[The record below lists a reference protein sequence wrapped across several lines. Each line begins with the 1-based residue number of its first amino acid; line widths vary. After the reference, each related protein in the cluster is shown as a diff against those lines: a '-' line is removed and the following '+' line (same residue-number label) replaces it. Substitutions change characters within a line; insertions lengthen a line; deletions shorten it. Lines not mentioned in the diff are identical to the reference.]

1 MLTLGAAKNIIHTVS
16 MLLAYIIVVPIAGY
30 ARAWMAKKMGDDT
43 PEELGFLTLDPFK
56 HADFVGLLCLIFF
69 DVGWGRNSPVNPS
82 NIIYSPRGWLK
93 LGLVFFTDVFCYFM
107 FALFALTIDLA
118 LVGQEVFALI
128 GQGGAPT
135 SSLVISIASVLTF
148 IVYWTI
154 VLAAIFS
161 IIRLFEFLMVLN
173 PRWFSYYMAHNQLFL
188 VVLYF
193 IVIFFVTPPIKL
205 LLSLLISY
213 LATGILHLVGLM

>member
-1 MLTLGAAKNIIHTVS
+1 
-16 MLLAYIIVVPIAGY
+16 
-30 ARAWMAKKMGDDT
+30 
-43 PEELGFLTLDPFK
+43 
-56 HADFVGLLCLIFF
+56 
-69 DVGWGRNSPVNPS
+69 
-82 NIIYSPRGWLK
+82 
-93 LGLVFFTDVFCYFM
+93 M
-107 FALFALTIDLA
+107 FALLALTVDLA

-128 GQGGAPT
+128 GQGGVPA

-148 IVYWTI
+148 IIYWTI

-173 PRWFSYYMAHNQLFL
+173 PRWFAYYMTHNQLFL

-193 IVIFFVTPPIKL
+193 VVIFFVTPPIKL

-213 LATGILHLVGLM
+213 LATGILHVVGFM

>member
-1 MLTLGAAKNIIHTVS
+1 MVTLGTAQYIIHTVS

-30 ARAWMAKKMGDDT
+30 ARAWAAKKMGDDT
-43 PEELGFLTLDPFK
+43 PEELGFLSLDPFV
-56 HADFVGLLCLIFF
+56 HADFVGLVCLLFF
-69 DVGWGRNSPVNPS
+69 GVGWGKNSPVNPS
-82 NIIYSPRGWLK
+82 NIIYSPHGWFK
-93 LGLVFFTDVFCYFM
+93 LGFVFFADVFCYFM
-107 FALFALTIDLA
+107 FALIALTIDLA
-118 LVGQEVFALI
+118 LVGPEVLALI
-128 GQGGAPT
+128 GQGGAT
-135 SSLVISIASVLTF
+135 SSSLVLSIGAVLTF
-148 IVYWTI
+148 IIYWTI

-173 PRWFSYYMAHNQLFL
+173 PRWFAYYMAHNQLFL

-213 LATGILHLVGLM
+213 LATGILHVFGLM